1 VILPPGNVGST
12 WLNLPKTLT
21 LHAFT
26 PESAGFT
33 RLYLPKTL
41 GVTSFDL
48 PKTLVVVLR
57 GFTTPV
63 TLVYVILHPA
73 DDALRESSSRNRC
86 FTWCYPPKTMNPRD
100 FASRKRMF
108 YVFYLPKALVFT
120 RFHLPETIVP
130 REFASRKRLFYV
142 ILPPESARFTGF
154 CPPKALVLRDVAS
167 RKRWF
172 HVILPPE
179 RARFT

>member
-1 VILPPGNVGST
+1 MILPPGNVGST
-12 WLNLPKTLT
+12 WLSLPKTLT

-86 FTWCYPPKTMNPRD
+86 FTWCYPPKTMTSRD
-100 FASRKRMF
+100 
-108 YVFYLPKALVFT
+108 L
-120 RFHLPETIVP
+120 
-130 REFASRKRLFYV
+130 ASRKRLFCV
-142 ILPPESARFTGF
+142 LLH
-154 CPPKALVLRDVAS
+154 PPKTLAS
-167 RKRWF
+167 RFLSRERWF
-172 HVILPPE
+172 HVIFPPE
-179 RARFT
+179 NAWLLRDIASRKRLFHVILHPESASFT